1 MVWVVEHDVKL
12 FQEANDGSS
21 VIDISSQLPDN
32 TGFHTLSAFESSD
45 PPAVDSGSGVLAR
58 LTLEAKADGQSLLRF
73 GNRDINEDG
82 VQDRGTLL
90 KDANADV
97 IGDDTGDDFFD
108 GERQDA
114 MVAVGEMPRWVDGR
128 GGGGSG
134 GGGSSAVMIAGA
146 AAGCWRSP

>member
-1 MVWVVEHDVKL
+1 M
-12 FQEANDGSS
+12 
-21 VIDISSQLPDN
+21 
-32 TGFHTLSAFESSD
+32 
-45 PPAVDSGSGVLAR
+45 DSGSGVLAR

-108 GERQDA
+108 GEQQDA
-114 MVAVGEMPRWVDGR
+114 MVAVGEDCPDGSTAAEA
-128 GGGGSG
+128 GVQ
-134 GGGSSAVMIAGA
+134 AVAV
-146 AAGCWRSP
+146 RRQ

>member
-1 MVWVVEHDVKL
+1 M
-12 FQEANDGSS
+12 
-21 VIDISSQLPDN
+21 
-32 TGFHTLSAFESSD
+32 
-45 PPAVDSGSGVLAR
+45 DSGSGVLAR

-114 MVAVGEMPRWVDGR
+114 MVAVGEGPMGRRPRRRGFRRWRFVGSDDCRR
-128 GGGGSG
+128 GGGVLAIAVVALGAVLLLRRRSSG
-134 GGGSSAVMIAGA
+134 ASADY
-146 AAGCWRSP
+146 